1 MKTEFIPGRLYE
13 SLYTNTVVK
22 CISDDGA
29 YSFNFTGVV
38 VSSSIEY
45 PIGHESNEWTR
56 SSLELEESESTEKPI
71 LNVLL

>member
-45 PIGHESNEWTR
+45 PIGHEE
-56 SSLELEESESTEKPI
+56 PPFC
-71 LNVLL
+71 LNVLSEIANP